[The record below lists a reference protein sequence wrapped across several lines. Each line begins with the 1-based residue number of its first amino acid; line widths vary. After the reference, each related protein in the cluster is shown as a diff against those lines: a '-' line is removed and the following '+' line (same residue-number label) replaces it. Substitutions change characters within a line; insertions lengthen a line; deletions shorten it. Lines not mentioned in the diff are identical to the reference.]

1 MEYIPQTCAATSIG
15 TANSLFG
22 LLFQTLL
29 TAHCAISP
37 ADKWP
42 KDYAQTAL
50 KDGLPEYDF
59 IIVGAGSAG
68 SVLANRLT
76 ENKDWKVLLVE
87 AGGDP
92 PIESEVP
99 ANYYLMQKTEYDW
112 QYYMEKTDKACL
124 GMPDGCYW
132 PRGKILGGT
141 SAISALVY
149 TRGNRADYDE
159 WEELGNKGWNFRDLL
174 KFFKKSENNTV
185 ANEDAEWAA
194 MHGSKGLMHVDYFF
208 SFDPIK
214 DMMTNAAGDINL
226 EFTMDPN
233 GESQMGYSILQGTV
247 KKGIRQSAATSFIL
261 PIADRKNLHII
272 KNAQVTKVLLNNR
285 GLAEGIQFIVN
296 GKKLKAKATYETILS
311 AGAIGSPQILLNSG
325 IGPKEHLK
333 KIGISVNKDLPG
345 VGKNLQDHPVV
356 FVPIKLHAKWA
367 RLMTDADK
375 VDDTYHYLQHGV
387 GSPSHIGV
395 TDLTFFHNTKNA
407 TAEIPDIQLQ
417 FFQYRR
423 GEESRLRKT
432 LKNYGFDDEINQSIL
447 TGISRSELLMVMVR
461 LLNPQSTG
469 KIELRGKDPLEK
481 PLIYGNY
488 LENNEDIETL
498 IRGISLVKRLMNAK
512 TSKEH
517 ECFFIKVNI
526 TGCAHIEF
534 DEPGYWEC
542 YIRHMTNTGYHP
554 SGTAKMGPDT
564 DEDAVVDDQL
574 KVKGIKGLRVID
586 ASIMPKIVRG
596 NLHAP
601 TVMIGEK
608 GANLIKSDWKD
619 FAAPKSPHTEL

>member
-1 MEYIPQTCAATSIG
+1 
-15 TANSLFG
+15 
-22 LLFQTLL
+22 
-29 TAHCAISP
+29 
-37 ADKWP
+37 
-42 KDYAQTAL
+42 
-50 KDGLPEYDF
+50 
-59 IIVGAGSAG
+59 
-68 SVLANRLT
+68 
-76 ENKDWKVLLVE
+76 
-87 AGGDP
+87 
-92 PIESEVP
+92 
-99 ANYYLMQKTEYDW
+99 
-112 QYYMEKTDKACL
+112 
-124 GMPDGCYW
+124 
-132 PRGKILGGT
+132 
-141 SAISALVY
+141 
-149 TRGNRADYDE
+149 
-159 WEELGNKGWNFRDLL
+159 
-174 KFFKKSENNTV
+174 
-185 ANEDAEWAA
+185 

-247 KKGIRQSAATSFIL
+247 KKGVRQSAATSFIL

-285 GLAEGIQFIVN
+285 GLAEGIQFIVD
-296 GKKLKAKATYETILS
+296 GKKLTAKAGYETILS

-333 KIGISVNKDLPG
+333 KVGISVNKDLPG

-367 RLMTDADK
+367 RLMSDADK

-387 GSPSHIGV
+387 GSPSHIGT
-395 TDLTFFHNTKNA
+395 TDLTFFHNTRNA
-407 TAEIPDIQLQ
+407 SGDIPDIQLQ

-432 LKNYGFDDEINQSIL
+432 LKNYGYDDEINQSIL
-447 TGISRSELLMVMVR
+447 SGISRSELMMVMVR
-461 LLNPQSTG
+461 LLKPKSTG

-488 LENNEDIETL
+488 LENNEDVETL

-554 SGTAKMGPDT
+554 SGTAKMGPESDK
-564 DEDAVVDDQL
+564 DAVVDDQL
-574 KVKGIKGLRVID
+574 KVRGIKGLRVID
-586 ASIMPKIVRG
+586 ASIMPKIIRG

-619 FAAPKSPHTEL
+619 FTTPESPHTEL